1 MSSSVETNTTIDMER
16 KKGKPSETRGLRA
29 NNSPLM
35 TARAHPSNMTSL
47 SYCAIFITLE
57 VAKQVV
63 TYATRHYNN
72 GVYPISSS
80 AIVCCIELVKLLMV
94 LIPVMFTTGLSSFRP
109 SIVFAVP
116 SIIYCANNNLY
127 LVALNYTTPPTWNVL
142 IQSRVIMTALTYR
155 IIFGRQ
161 ISVVRWVALLL
172 LMLGIALAQLA
183 GSSSS
188 PASQDIYVLPQ
199 ALGLSLVSAAISTAA
214 SIITEYLFKNDK
226 RPFMEQ
232 QVQMYAFGFLI
243 ASIWSAVATKGD
255 VFKISGTES
264 LRSDIVFLLV
274 AAILLGGA
282 GGLAV
287 AAIIRSLDNIVKIY
301 SASISI
307 LMTAAVCSF
316 LFPEKFILNTAFVI
330 AVLLILVSSILY
342 DRQDLSNILPAN
354 MRVPR
359 FFLTK
364 NFFVLVAVLT
374 MLVPVGY
381 FMVTASSTAT
391 EVHKRGLN
399 TMIEEP
405 SYAMEGKNANG
416 GPAKMHPDAGKDIP
430 LSQNDGVALKDTGSD
445 GELQRR
451 FDEIKEKKL
460 KLEQSSSVKRE
471 KQEELSDKEVQKR
484 SRRKEDVQKEEDG
497 RKEDKAAKHRRDSN
511 RETNR
516 RDHPK
521 PIVKVE
527 ERIQALEKERAE
539 RLEKIMHGA
548 PEKKQVMHKM
558 HGHGQGMKVHGEKED
573 NIVHGQE
580 GQKDEEPFEKRH
592 EDDGENLRLKN
603 RRKSM
608 RKSDQQQNRADE
620 KAKLGTEVPKVVHFV
635 WDGGRDFR
643 FHDLLSVKSARKHL
657 EPEAIVFHA
666 VKAPE
671 GKWWKEAND
680 IPTFQFSQ
688 ISLDDN
694 NKNDDDQGIDE
705 SRPKKDSY
713 LEAKVDIL
721 LREGGIMLD
730 TDTFVLKPF
739 DPLLRYDCVVSR
751 GATGLNLGVLIAKRG
766 AQFLKIWKKSME
778 QDGYKAPEAV
788 VARHLDLV
796 HVEDSSLYRPCW
808 TDGWDP
814 LSIYYNNVDLDS
826 NYAIKLEYDKYNLEE
841 TPETITKLDRS
852 FGHLARS
859 VYLTTPN
866 DVVKSQRSPISP
878 NREAVVPNE
887 VHFVWFDG
895 ASRGS
900 KFEFRHFLSV
910 KAAWDYVGA
919 GKVFFHTDASFDGVW
934 WDRVIERENV
944 KIVPENASDSLD
956 GVPVTIPDHQE
967 LATALGILQ
976 GRGGIYLN
984 IDVIGLKSFEPLR
997 HYDVTMGRSIHG
1009 LSNAV
1014 ICSKPGSEFL
1024 KLWTESFRK
1033 FGEGKWDVFASEEPF
1048 RLANENPHLL
1058 RIEEHSLFR
1067 PELSHW
1073 SDLDAL
1079 YTQNVSLENNFA
1091 VQLFYDKLGK
1101 QIDQYDILG
1110 MESTFGWMARKLFY
1124 RLNEPVLR
1132 GEEPLPHDHYVVPN
1146 IFHYVWFTC
1155 HDFRFH
1161 HLLSVKSM
1169 YLRAKADRIIIWT
1182 DCTPSGHNWDEAVRD
1197 IPVLEVRQRGQP
1209 SDIWGNVI
1217 NNVPHRSDITR
1228 MEVLKEYGGVYVDWD
1243 VFAMKPFH
1251 PLRRFDFVMGC
1262 EIAGLNN
1269 GLILSKKDA
1278 PFLKVW
1284 WENYKHFDDNKWNF
1298 HSVMEPFR
1306 LAFKHPNLILM
1317 EFNTLSRPGWED
1329 WWDMKAMWNEDHLFP
1344 WSHVYGVHFIYS
1356 YHGDEHNPE
1365 DIKHMRGTFGQ
1376 MARWVYYGQVEFVD

>member
-1 MSSSVETNTTIDMER
+1 MER
-16 KKGKPSETRGLRA
+16 RKGKPSETRGLPA
-29 NNSPLM
+29 NIPP
-35 TARAHPSNMTSL
+35 TAARGQPSTMMSL
-47 SYCAIFITLE
+47 SFCAIFIIFE
-57 VAKQVV
+57 VAKQCV
-63 TYATRHYNN
+63 TYATRHFNN

-80 AIVCCIELVKLLMV
+80 AIVCCIELVKLMMV

-127 LVALNYTTPPTWNVL
+127 LFALNYTTPPTWNVL

-188 PASQDIYVLPQ
+188 PASQDMYVLPQ

-255 VFKISGTES
+255 VFKISGDS
-264 LRSDIVFLLV
+264 LRSEIVLLLV
-274 AAILLGGA
+274 ASILLGGA

-307 LMTAAVCSF
+307 LMTAVVCSF
-316 LFPEKFILNTAFVI
+316 LFPEKFVLNTAFVF
-330 AVLLILVSSILY
+330 AVLLILVSSVLY
-342 DRQDLSNILPAN
+342 DRQDLSKILPSN
-354 MRVPR
+354 VRLPR
-359 FFLTK
+359 FFVTK
-364 NFFVLVAVLT
+364 NFFIFVAVLT
-374 MLVPVGY
+374 MLVPIGY
-381 FMVTASSTAT
+381 FMVTTSSSSTPD
-391 EVHKRGLN
+391 VHRRGLN
-399 TMIEEP
+399 TIKGDP
-405 SYAMEGKNANG
+405 LHAMEGKNANG
-416 GPAKMHPDAGKDIP
+416 GSVKMHPESDKAIP
-430 LSQNDGVALKDTGSD
+430 AVDSLAQNEGLALKDED
-445 GELQRR
+445 GELKRK
-451 FDEIKEKKL
+451 FEEMKERKL
-460 KLEQSSSVKRE
+460 KQEQRAAKRD
-471 KQEELSDKEVQKR
+471 KKDDVSDKEVKKR
-484 SRRKEDVQKEEDG
+484 STRKEDVQKNEDE
-497 RKEDKAAKHRRDSN
+497 RKQDMEAKHRRGTN
-511 RETNR
+511 RENHR
-516 RDHPK
+516 RFHPK
-521 PIVKVE
+521 PIKVE
-527 ERIQALEKERAE
+527 ERIQELEKERADK
-539 RLEKIMHGA
+539 LNKIMHGV
-548 PEKKQVMHKM
+548 PEKKEVMHKM

-573 NIVHGQE
+573 NIVHGKE
-580 GQKDEEPFEKRH
+580 EQKNEEPFDKGRD
-592 EDDGENLRLKN
+592 EDSKNARVKN
-603 RRKSM
+603 RRKGLRM
-608 RKSDQQQNRADE
+608 DRQQLRDAGDKNVE
-620 KAKLGTEVPKVVHFV
+620 KQDNAKDMAKLGTEVPNVVHFI
-635 WDGGRDFR
+635 WDGRRDFR
-643 FHDLLSVKSARKHL
+643 FHDLLSIKSASKHL
-657 EPEAIVFHA
+657 QPEAILFHA
-666 VKAPE
+666 VKTPE
-671 GKWWKEAND
+671 GKWWKEASD
-680 IPTFQFSQ
+680 VPTFQFSQ
-688 ISLDDN
+688 ISPDKYRKDEG
-694 NKNDDDQGIDE
+694 QEGGIE
-705 SRPKKDSY
+705 ERRPEKDIY
-713 LEAKVDIL
+713 LEAKVEIL
-721 LREGGIMLD
+721 LAEGGIILD

-739 DPLLRYDCVVSR
+739 ENLLRYDCVLSR
-751 GATGLNLGVLIAKRG
+751 GAKGLNLGVIIAKRG
-766 AQFLKIWKKSME
+766 AQFLKMWKTSIEEEDKTV
-778 QDGYKAPEAV
+778 PEAV

-796 HVEDSSLYRPCW
+796 HVEDSSLYRPRW

-826 NYAIKLEYDKYNLEE
+826 NYAIKLEYDKYNLED
-841 TPETITKLDRS
+841 TPETITKLDTS
-852 FGHLARS
+852 FGHLARR
-859 VYLTTPN
+859 VYLATQN
-866 DVVKSQRSPISP
+866 DVVKNQRSAIQS
-878 NREAVVPNE
+878 NKKAVVPNE

-900 KFEFRHFLSV
+900 NFEFRHFLSV
-910 KAAWDYVGA
+910 KAAWDNVGA
-919 GKVFFHTDASFDGVW
+919 DKVYFHTDASFDGVW

-944 KIVPENASDSLD
+944 KIVPEKPSESLD
-956 GVPVTIPDHQE
+956 GVPVKIPDHQE
-967 LATALGILQ
+967 LATALDILH

-997 HYDVTMGRSIHG
+997 HYDVTMGRSAQG
-1009 LSNAV
+1009 LSSAV
-1014 ICSKPGSEFL
+1014 ICSQPGSEFI
-1024 KLWTESFRK
+1024 KLWTDSFRE
-1033 FGEGKWDVFASEEPF
+1033 FGEGKWDAFASEKPF
-1048 RLANENPHLL
+1048 LLANENPNLV
-1058 RIEEHSLFR
+1058 RIEEYSLFR
-1067 PELSHW
+1067 PYLSQW

-1091 VQLFYDKLGK
+1091 VQLFYDKLEK
-1101 QIDQYDILG
+1101 KIDQYDILG
-1110 MESTFGWMARKLFY
+1110 MESTFGWVARKLFY
-1124 RLNEPVLR
+1124 RLDEPVLR

-1146 IFHYVWFTC
+1146 IFHYVWFSC

-1209 SDIWGNVI
+1209 SDVWGNVI

-1251 PLRRFDFVMGC
+1251 PLRRFDFVLGN

-1306 LAFKHPNLILM
+1306 LAFKHPNLIQM

-1329 WWDMKAMWNEDHLFP
+1329 WWDMKAMWNEDRLFP

-1376 MARWVYYGQVEFVD
+1376 MARWVYYGQVDFVD

>member
-1 MSSSVETNTTIDMER
+1 MER
-16 KKGKPSETRGLRA
+16 RKGKPSDSRGLLA
-29 NNSPLM
+29 NKPTT
-35 TARAHPSNMTSL
+35 TARAQPSTMMSL
-47 SYCAIFITLE
+47 SFCAIFIASE
-57 VAKQVV
+57 VAKQSV
-63 TYATRHYNN
+63 TYATRHFNN

-80 AIVCCIELVKLLMV
+80 AIVCCIELVKLIMV
-94 LIPVMFTTGLSSFRP
+94 LIPVMFTTGFSSFRP
-109 SIVFAVP
+109 SIVFAMP
-116 SIIYCANNNLY
+116 SVIYCANNNLY
-127 LVALNYTTPPTWNVL
+127 LFALNYTTPPTWNVL

-155 IIFGRQ
+155 IIFGRH

-188 PASQDIYVLPQ
+188 PASPDIYVLPQ

-243 ASIWSAVATKGD
+243 ASIWSAIATRGD
-255 VFKISGTES
+255 VFKISGDS
-264 LRSDIVFLLV
+264 LRSEIVFLLV
-274 AAILLGGA
+274 ASILLGGA

-287 AAIIRSLDNIVKIY
+287 AAIIKSLDNIVKIY

-307 LMTAAVCSF
+307 LMTAIVCSF
-316 LFPEKFILNTAFVI
+316 LFPEKFVLNTAFVF
-330 AVLLILVSSILY
+330 AVLLILVSSVLY
-342 DRQDLSNILPAN
+342 DRQDLSNILPSN
-354 MRVPR
+354 VRVPR
-359 FFLTK
+359 FFLTR
-364 NFFVLVAVLT
+364 NFFLFVAFLT
-374 MLVPVGY
+374 MLVPIGY
-381 FMVTASSTAT
+381 FMATTSSSTAD
-391 EVHKRGLN
+391 VHKRGLN
-399 TMIEEP
+399 TIKGDP
-405 SYAMEGKNANG
+405 LYAMEGKAANG
-416 GPAKMHPDAGKDIP
+416 ESVKIHLDAGKNIQAV
-430 LSQNDGVALKDTGSD
+430 LSENEGVALKDED
-445 GELQRR
+445 GKLQRQ
-451 FDEIKEKKL
+451 FDAIKERKL
-460 KLEQSSSVKRE
+460 KQEQSQVKRD
-471 KQEELSDKEVQKR
+471 KQEDFSDKEVPKR
-484 SRRKEDVQKEEDG
+484 SRRKEDVQKDED
-497 RKEDKAAKHRRDSN
+497 DKKQDVGEKRRHGVD
-511 RETNR
+511 RENPR
-516 RDHPK
+516 RAHPK
-521 PIVKVE
+521 LVKVE
-527 ERIQALEKERAE
+527 DRIRALEKDRAE
-539 RLEKIMHGA
+539 KLDKIMHGA

-558 HGHGQGMKVHGEKED
+558 HGHGQEMKVHGEKED
-573 NIVHGQE
+573 SVVHGKD
-580 GQKDEEPFEKRH
+580 GQKDEELYDKGLE
-592 EDDGENLRLKN
+592 EDVENVRIKN
-603 RRKSM
+603 RRKSL
-608 RKSDQQQNRADE
+608 RKDTQQFADTRDKNNVE
-620 KAKLGTEVPKVVHFV
+620 GLVAKSGTEVPKVVHFV
-635 WDGGRDFR
+635 WDGRRDFR
-643 FHDLLSVKSARKHL
+643 FHDLLSVKSACKHL
-657 EPEAIVFHA
+657 EPEAILFHT
-666 VKAPE
+666 VKEPE
-671 GKWWKEAND
+671 GKWWKETND
-680 IPTFQFSQ
+680 IPTFQLSQ
-688 ISLDDN
+688 ISPDKYRNDDN
-694 NKNDDDQGIDE
+694 QAVE
-705 SRPKKDSY
+705 ERRPTRDSY

-739 DPLLRYDCVVSR
+739 DNMLRYDCVLSR
-751 GATGLNLGVLIAKRG
+751 GAKGLNLGVIVAKKD
-766 AQFLKIWKKSME
+766 AKFLKMWKKSME
-778 QDGYKAPEAV
+778 EEGYPAPEKIM
-788 VARHLDLV
+788 ARHLDLI
-796 HVEDSSLYRPCW
+796 HVEDTSLYRPSW

-814 LSIYYNNVDLDS
+814 LSIYYKNVDLDS
-826 NYAIKLEYDKYNLEE
+826 IYAIKLEYDKYNLEE
-841 TPETITKLDRS
+841 TPETIRNLDTS

-859 VYLTTPN
+859 VYLTSAK
-866 DVVKSQRSPISP
+866 DAVKSQRPAISS
-878 NREAVVPNE
+878 NANAVVPNE

-895 ASRGS
+895 SSRGS

-910 KAAWDYVGA
+910 KAAWDNIGA
-919 GKVFFHTDASFDGVW
+919 EKVYFHTDASFDGVW

-944 KIVPENASDSLD
+944 KIVPEKPSESLD
-956 GVPVTIPDHQE
+956 GVPVKIPDHQE
-967 LATALGILQ
+967 LATALDILK
-976 GRGGIYLN
+976 GRGGIYID
-984 IDVIGLKSFEPLR
+984 IDVIGLKSFEQLR
-997 HYDVTMGRSIHG
+997 HYDVTMGRDIQG
-1009 LSNAV
+1009 LSSAV

-1024 KLWTESFRK
+1024 KLWTESFKK
-1033 FGEGKWDVFASEEPF
+1033 FGEGQWDAFASEEPF
-1048 RLANENPHLL
+1048 LLANENPHLL

-1067 PELSHW
+1067 PELSQW
-1073 SDLDAL
+1073 SDLDEL
-1079 YTQNVSLENNFA
+1079 YTKNVSVESNFA
-1091 VQLFYDKLGK
+1091 IQLFYDKLGK

-1110 MESTFGWMARKLFY
+1110 MESTFGWVARKLFY

-1146 IFHYVWFTC
+1146 IFHYVWFSC

-1251 PLRRFDFVMGC
+1251 PLRRFDFVLGN

-1306 LAFKHPNLILM
+1306 LAFVHPNLIQM

-1329 WWDMKAMWNEDHLFP
+1329 WWDMKAMWNEDHLYP

-1356 YHGDEHNPE
+1356 YHGEEHNPE

-1376 MARWVYYGQVEFVD
+1376 MARWVYYGQVEFLD